1 MEGTRGMGID
11 PQPILIDEVYD
22 EAALS
27 SAMRAS
33 ASESKGTMWHIVLVA
48 PTTMQLFYGGSM

>member
-1 MEGTRGMGID
+1 MELD
-11 PQPILIDEVYD
+11 PQPILEDEAYD

-33 ASESKGTMWHIVLVA
+33 ESESRGTMWHIV
-48 PTTMQLFYGGSM
+48 F